1 MSLVEEMEAT
11 DSDGD
16 IDLPLL
22 FSRIENL
29 EAPFA
34 INADL
39 SNGTSNKSLV
49 FPQVLYQLLEK
60 SEQEGF
66 TSIVSW
72 LPGNRGFKVHKREEF
87 VSNVLPNYFKQTKIK
102 SFHRQLNIYGFER
115 INQGRDVGAYRH
127 NFFIRGRPELVD
139 QIERLPVKKDVASA

>member
-1 MSLVEEMEAT
+1 MSANEEMEAT
-11 DSDGD
+11 ECDGD

-34 INADL
+34 INTNL
-39 SNGTSNKSLV
+39 INGARNRKLV

-66 TSIVSW
+66 TSIISW
-72 LPGNRGFKVHKREEF
+72 LPENRGFKVHEREEF
-87 VSNVLPNYFKQTKIK
+87 VSSVLPHYFKQTKIK

-115 INQGRDVGAYRH
+115 INHGRDVGAYRH
-127 NFFIRGRPELVD
+127 PFFVRGRPELID
-139 QIERLPVKKDVASA
+139 QIERLPVKRDVAHS